1 VIQASGKTFG
11 IVGALAAFPRRLAA
25 REVERQ
31 NGHLRSS
38 ITRRTTHVVFGRKLL
53 ARSGNAEIEARLDR
67 ERKAGRQLLSENGF
81 LRMLGLRQCPEAS
94 AMTRVSLLDQARLA
108 ERDFELLSLFDAFEH
123 DREPYSFRDLILSKK
138 YAGLIAGGA
147 NWGAIIRS
155 IHRSSG
161 AVGSLTA
168 LSLEAEGDN
177 AIYARVGEQL
187 SDLDGQMLLPIAAGS
202 SDAELDALFEQ
213 AEEAEAQECFDEA
226 ASLYE
231 RCLSID
237 PKDPDAAFNLA
248 NCLVVA
254 GRPDQASRSFLVA
267 LKLDP
272 GFVEAWFNL
281 ANLLKTQGQADAARK
296 HLAKAIAIDGAY
308 ADAIYN
314 LATLEFEAGRL
325 AEARRLWARYLELDA
340 DSEWARNAAKGI
352 HYADL
357 QLAQRDTG

>member
-1 VIQASGKTFG
+1 MTPARGNTFG

-31 NGHLRSS
+31 NSHLRSS

-53 ARSGNAEIEARLDR
+53 AHADNAAIEARFDR
-67 ERKAGRQLLSENGF
+67 ERKAGRQLISENGF

-94 AMTRVSLLDQARLA
+94 AMTRASLLDQARLA

-147 NWGAIIRS
+147 SWGAVVRS

-161 AVGSLTA
+161 TIGSLTA
-168 LSLEAEGDN
+168 LSLETEGDD
-177 AIYARVGEQL
+177 AIYARVGERL
-187 SDLDGQMLLPIAAGS
+187 SELDGQMLLPIARS
-202 SDAELDALFEQ
+202 SDMELDALFEQ
-213 AEEAEAQECFDEA
+213 AEQAEAEESFDTA
-226 ASLYE
+226 AALYE

-248 NCLVVA
+248 NCLVAA
-254 GRPDQASRSFLVA
+254 GKPDQARRSFLVA

-272 GFVEAWFNL
+272 EFVEAWFNL
-281 ANLLKTQGQADAARK
+281 ANLLTTQGQADTARK
-296 HLAKAIAIDGAY
+296 HLEKALTIDGDY

-357 QLAQRDTG
+357 RLAQRDAG

>member
-1 VIQASGKTFG
+1 MIQASGKTFG

-31 NGHLRSS
+31 NGYLRSS

-53 ARSGNAEIEARLDR
+53 ARADNAEIEARLDG
-67 ERKAGRQLLSENGF
+67 ERKAGRQRLSENGF

-94 AMTRVSLLDQARLA
+94 AMTRASLLEQARLA

-123 DREPYSFRDLILSKK
+123 DSEPHSFRDLILSKK

-147 NWGAIIRS
+147 NWGAIVRS

-161 AVGSLTA
+161 TVGSLTA

-187 SDLDGQMLLPIAAGS
+187 SDLDGQMLLPIAHS
-202 SDAELDALFEQ
+202 SDVELDALFEQ
-213 AEEAEAQECFDEA
+213 AEEAEAGERFDEA
-226 ASLYE
+226 ANLYE

-248 NCLVVA
+248 NCLVAA
-254 GRPDQASRSFLVA
+254 GRPDQARRAFLVA

-281 ANLLKTQGQADAARK
+281 ANLLKTRGQADAARK
-296 HLAKAIAIDGAY
+296 HLEKAIAIDGAY

-340 DSEWARNAAKGI
+340 DSEWARNAARGI
-352 HYADL
+352 HYADMHV
-357 QLAQRDTG
+357 AQRETG